1 MNRKQHLLERLDAI
15 GKSLGATGQ
24 GLALLGLGS
33 VGTETDRLDDYS
45 DLDFFA
51 IVKPGSKN
59 RFLARLDWLESVC
72 PLAYSFQNTV
82 DGYKALYSDGI
93 FCEFAV
99 FEPQE
104 LSEIPFANGR
114 IIWKEAGFDEAI
126 CTPRPRQQTAHPVE
140 WFLGEALTNLYIGLG
155 RLHRGEKLSA
165 TRFIQGF
172 AVDRIVELSKHIETA
187 QPVHEDIFGGE
198 RRYEARFPATASRLP
213 EFVQGYERNIESA
226 RAILQFLDSHFEVNP
241 AIRAAILRLCEA

>member
-1 MNRKQHLLERLDAI
+1 MDRKQQLLERLDAI
-15 GKSLGATGQ
+15 GRSLGAIGQ

-51 IVKPGSKN
+51 IVKPGSKR
-59 RFLARLDWLESVC
+59 RFLTRLDWLESVC

-82 DGYKALYSDGI
+82 DGFKALYSDGI

-99 FEPQE
+99 FEPQD

-114 IIWKEAGFDEAI
+114 IIWKEAEFDETI
-126 CTPRPRQQTAHPVE
+126 CAPRPHQHTEHPAE
-140 WFLGEALTNLYIGLG
+140 WYLGEALTNLYIGLG

-165 TRFIQGF
+165 TRFIQGY
-172 AVDRIVELSKHIETA
+172 AVDRLVDLTKHIESA
-187 QPVHEDIFGGE
+187 QPVHEDVFGGE
-198 RRYEARFPATASRLP
+198 RRYESRFPKTASHLA
-213 EFVQGYERNIESA
+213 EFVQGYERNVESA
-226 RAILQFLDSHFEVNP
+226 TAILAFLEQHFEVNA
-241 AIRAAILRLCEA
+241 AIRAAILELCES